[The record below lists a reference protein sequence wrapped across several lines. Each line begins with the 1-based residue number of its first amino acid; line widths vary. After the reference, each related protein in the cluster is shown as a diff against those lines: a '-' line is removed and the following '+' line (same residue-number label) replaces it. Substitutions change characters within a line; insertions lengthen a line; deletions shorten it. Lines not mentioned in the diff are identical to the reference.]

1 MTIRKLPAAFAA
13 ASLAI
18 APIAVQAAPVARTA
32 APAAEESELGGSL
45 LWIAIVIGVII
56 GAVLLLDGKNDPVS
70 P

>member
-1 MTIRKLPAAFAA
+1 MSIRKLPAAVAA
-13 ASLAI
+13 ATLAL
-18 APIAVQAAPVARTA
+18 APVAVQAGPIDRAA
-32 APAAEESELGGSL
+32 APTAEESELGGTL

>member
-1 MTIRKLPAAFAA
+1 MSMRKLPVAIAA
-13 ASLAI
+13 ATLAV
-18 APIAVQAAPVARTA
+18 APLASHAAPVSRAA
-32 APAAEESELGGSL
+32 APTAEESELGGTL

>member
-1 MTIRKLPAAFAA
+1 MSMRKLPAVIAA
-13 ASLAI
+13 ATLVI
-18 APIAVQAAPVARTA
+18 APVAVQAAPVARA
-32 APAAEESELGGSL
+32 ATPTVEDNELGGTL